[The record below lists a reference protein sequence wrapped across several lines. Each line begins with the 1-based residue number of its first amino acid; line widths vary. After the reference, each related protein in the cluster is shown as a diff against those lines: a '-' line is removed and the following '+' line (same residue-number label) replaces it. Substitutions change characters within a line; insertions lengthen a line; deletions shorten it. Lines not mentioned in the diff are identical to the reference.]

1 VSDRLP
7 SWDEKDPNSPEAGPP
22 EPRAPGMRGATR
34 VLFDRE
40 MSMAWSGGGGP
51 LLACGFFAC
60 LTAILPLAAGGDP
73 ATLKPVAGG
82 VAWLALALSSLL
94 SLERLFERDLEDGGL
109 DLLAVGHLPLES
121 VFAIKAVAQ
130 WVAVGLP
137 LALAAPVAALA
148 LGQSTDLLVL
158 TAITAAIGGL
168 GFAFTGA
175 LGAAL
180 ALGSRR
186 GSLLIAVVVLPLFI
200 PPVVFG
206 SGALTR
212 AAMGQEPWAAVA
224 LLGAYVLF
232 SLVIAPFAGAAA
244 IRNAQG

>member
-1 VSDRLP
+1 M
-7 SWDEKDPNSPEAGPP
+7 NA
-22 EPRAPGMRGATR
+22 AA
-34 VLFDRE
+34 VLFRRE
-40 MSMAWSGGGGP
+40 LSLAWGGGGGP

-73 ATLKPVAGG
+73 AVLTPVASG

-94 SLERLFERDLEDGGL
+94 SLERLFERDLEDGAL
-109 DLLAVGHLPLES
+109 DLLATGPLPLEA
-121 VFAIKAVAQ
+121 VFAIKASSQ
-130 WVAVGLP
+130 WLATGLP
-137 LALAAPVAALA
+137 LALTAPVAALA
-148 LGQSTDLLVL
+148 LGQPPDLLIL
-158 TAITAAIGGL
+158 TAVSALIGGL

-186 GSLLIAVVVLPLFI
+186 GGLLIAVVVLPLFI

-206 SGALTR
+206 AGALSR
-212 AAMGQEPWAAVA
+212 AADGVTALPALA
-224 LLGAYVLF
+224 LLTAYVLF
-232 SLVIAPFAGAAA
+232 ACAVAPIAGAAA